1 MIRIKVMVLLMIKL
15 NIICIDHRKT
25 EPGVT
30 GNHQL
35 TSQNS
40 PEIQPESDNLKLE
53 NSNKVVIYPEDGK
66 EVVVEKKEKGDE
78 EEKEEEKEVVVEEKE
93 KGDEEEEVAVEEKE
107 KGDEEEEESVEEE
120 DEDED
125 KADIEYAPDQLK
137 QLIDLLFLFD
147 ISGSMDGYI
156 GDISHATAKLNN
168 GTQNTCYIEKF
179 ANRKSIELGKQL
191 VFDTLTNFISKNCL
205 NRVGFIAFDDKVYN
219 IVPFKRKVTYINMID
234 KVEGLVTQGCTSL
247 YDGIAYSMEKLKG
260 SLNAKLVIITDGLD
274 NGQTESNL
282 YNKSRFSNL
291 IDIFDL
297 RNTLKTCVL
306 SVSSTTDLE
315 EKKELAKFYKNIEEC
330 VNATYF
336 DVVSK
341 DANYSSSSTSP
352 GYAIASPVFDIND
365 MFAELDAPANVHPIR
380 DGCGAVYAEY
390 INDDISRQEK
400 RFQVLDNMI
409 NSSPIIEPSWMANNE
424 CVVKGK
430 ENCIRNDLLSNSI
443 TDAYYKVE
451 SDATLNGSFL
461 CKVLIKEFSS
471 KITSK
476 EHMFGLMKV
485 DKVKIFDNFV
495 NNSVLISSEGELLF
509 FNKEGSGK
517 IVCKKWKQEDTLILG
532 RGDDNKVYFSING
545 DREYYLGDVS
555 GPVKVVMSFLIGP
568 DSIRKQDEFHIIYLK
583 KSNNDNV

>member
-1 MIRIKVMVLLMIKL
+1 MVLLMIKL
-15 NIICIDHRKT
+15 NIIGIDHRK
-25 EPGVT
+25 
-30 GNHQL
+30 
-35 TSQNS
+35 
-40 PEIQPESDNLKLE
+40 PEE
-53 NSNKVVIYPEDGK
+53 
-66 EVVVEKKEKGDE
+66 
-78 EEKEEEKEVVVEEKE
+78 EEEKEVVVEEEEEEEEEKGDEEEEEEVVVEEEEEEE
-93 KGDEEEEVAVEEKE
+93 KGDEEEEVAVEEK
-107 KGDEEEEESVEEE
+107 GDEEEEEEESVEEE

-336 DVVSK
+336 DVVST
-341 DANYSSSSTSP
+341 DANYSSPSSSTSP